1 MTRVDWASHPAV
13 RKIDIRKLSVL
24 MALINQSEGKSF
36 SEMIPS
42 IIEANKHL
50 TAMGLA
56 FTNDEIKLLF
66 DVMKKDMSSFLGAEL
81 QIIENMATKS
91 KGIEHLEPVKK
102 SADIQGL

>member
-50 TAMGLA
+50 TAM
-56 FTNDEIKLLF
+56 K
-66 DVMKKDMSSFLGAEL
+66 
-81 QIIENMATKS
+81 
-91 KGIEHLEPVKK
+91 
-102 SADIQGL
+102 

>member
-1 MTRVDWASHPAV
+1 MTRVDRASPPTV

-36 SEMIPS
+36 SEMNPS

-56 FTNDEIKLLF
+56 FTNDEIKLIF
-66 DVMKKDMSSFLGAEL
+66 DVMKKDMSEEEMKQFNKLRSLMSL
-81 QIIENMATKS
+81 PTW
-91 KGIEHLEPVKK
+91 L
-102 SADIQGL
+102 

>member
-50 TAMGLA
+50 TAMALKGRCSSKD
-56 FTNDEIKLLF
+56 FEIVRSTRK
-66 DVMKKDMSSFLGAEL
+66 
-81 QIIENMATKS
+81 
-91 KGIEHLEPVKK
+91 
-102 SADIQGL
+102 

>member
-42 IIEANKHL
+42 IIEANNHL

-56 FTNDEIKLLF
+56 FTNDEIKLIF
-66 DVMKKDMSSFLGAEL
+66 DVMKKDMSEEEMQQFNKLRSLMNL
-81 QIIENMATKS
+81 PTW
-91 KGIEHLEPVKK
+91 L
-102 SADIQGL
+102 

>member
-50 TAMGLA
+50 TARCSSKD
-56 FTNDEIKLLF
+56 FEIVRSIRK
-66 DVMKKDMSSFLGAEL
+66 
-81 QIIENMATKS
+81 
-91 KGIEHLEPVKK
+91 
-102 SADIQGL
+102 